1 MHIQSCLCVLPL
13 SINFNSPSARLVL
26 VPLPDAPYS
35 TQWMRNLSY
44 WRHFRNYFPVTV
56 HKTADLPADRNYM
69 IGLFP
74 HGLLR

>member
-1 MHIQSCLCVLPL
+1 M
-13 SINFNSPSARLVL
+13 
-26 VPLPDAPYS
+26 PLPDAPHS